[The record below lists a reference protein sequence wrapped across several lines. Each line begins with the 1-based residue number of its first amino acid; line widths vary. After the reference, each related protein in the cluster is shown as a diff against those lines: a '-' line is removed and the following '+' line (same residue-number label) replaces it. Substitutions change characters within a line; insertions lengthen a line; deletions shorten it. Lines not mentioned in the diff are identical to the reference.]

1 MRGLFAVIGMILV
14 QGSTLFQ
21 LIKFLHKK
29 ETKGVSIA
37 FWWSVLVGLIFYLV
51 YSIQIQDIFYQISN
65 SIGIVLSASSISL
78 YYYYRHKEEEK
89 WQKVRRYDRQTH
101 THSDPYGWLDEDSFN
116 AARKLGI
123 DGYFRKKGHH
133 ESPH

>member
-1 MRGLFAVIGMILV
+1 MKGLFAVIGMIMV

-37 FWWSVLVGLIFYLV
+37 FWWSVLIGLIFYLV

-65 SIGIVLSASSISL
+65 TIGIVLSAISISL
-78 YYYYRHKEEEK
+78 YYYYRHQNEKRWRKERENE
-89 WQKVRRYDRQTH
+89 RNH
-101 THSDPYGWLDEDSFN
+101 PSHCSDPYAWLDEDSFD

-133 ESPH
+133 